1 MGGFPVLLTGT
12 CTNFTKRRAL
22 RMIGRRKAEA
32 LALLT
37 VVAALAAL
45 AALAAPG
52 ALSLRSAVVLSP
64 VTERQTMP
72 EYKGAKLFQGVPL
85 LDLSAPQALAESGKG
100 VGDRSA
106 GAEPASGAKPW
117 QPCTIGVY
125 CPPAGWASIWHRLV
139 SRMQKEM
146 STDTMEIANLKNQV

>member
-1 MGGFPVLLTGT
+1 MMV
-12 CTNFTKRRAL
+12 
-22 RMIGRRKAEA
+22 GRHKAEA

-37 VVAALAAL
+37 AVAALASL
-45 AALAAPG
+45 S
-52 ALSLRSAVVLSP
+52 ALSSPSLSLPSTVVLSP
-64 VTERQTMP
+64 VTDRQTMP
-72 EYKGAKLFQGVPL
+72 EYEGAKLYKGVPL
-85 LDLSAPQALAESGKG
+85 LDLSAPQALAGSGKG
-100 VGDRSA
+100 GGDRSA
-106 GAEPASGAKPW
+106 GAEPASGATPW